1 MGVHIAD
8 VSFFVRAA
16 SKLDAYA
23 AKRGTTTYLT
33 QYCLPMLP
41 HTLSEELCS
50 LNPKQ
55 DRLAFS
61 VLWRFANDG
70 SLIHD
75 PPSAPEP
82 PSSEPGGAGRSMGW
96 MTGGGACWV
105 GRSVIRSKC
114 RMAYETAQA
123 IIDGKT
129 DATWPHV
136 SAPEAPLSV
145 DEVKEDVKALYSITK
160 LLRARRFQEGSV
172 SITQSKVAFALGADG
187 LPTDIHFHEQREAN
201 QLVEE
206 LMLLANETVAAI
218 IATAYPQQALLRRH
232 PQPLE
237 KSLADLKRVC
247 EATGLALT
255 GTSSKEVQRL
265 MERVDASAQHPLLAL
280 LLRQQCA
287 KAMQLAQ
294 AHVLKSF
301 STMFAM

>member
-23 AKRGTTTYLT
+23 ARRGTTTYLT

-61 VLWRFANDG
+61 VLWRFARDC

-75 PPSAPEP
+75 PRPSAPEP
-82 PSSEPGGAGRSMGW
+82 EAGGAGRSMGW

-172 SITQSKVAFALGADG
+172 SINQSKVGFALGADG

-206 LMLLANETVAAI
+206 LMLLANQTVAAI
-218 IATAYPQQALLRRH
+218 IAAAYPQQALLRRH

-255 GTSSKEVQRL
+255 GTSSVELQRL
-265 MERVDASAQHPLLAL
+265 MERVDASAQNPLLAL

-294 AHVLKSF
+294 AHAPTF
-301 STMFAM
+301 F

>member
-1 MGVHIAD
+1 
-8 VSFFVRAA
+8 
-16 SKLDAYA
+16 
-23 AKRGTTTYLT
+23 
-33 QYCLPMLP
+33 
-41 HTLSEELCS
+41 
-50 LNPKQ
+50 
-55 DRLAFS
+55 
-61 VLWRFANDG
+61 
-70 SLIHD
+70 
-75 PPSAPEP
+75 
-82 PSSEPGGAGRSMGW
+82 

-172 SITQSKVAFALGADG
+172 SINQSKVGFALGADG

-206 LMLLANETVAAI
+206 LMLLANQTVAAI
-218 IATAYPQQALLRRH
+218 IAAAYPQQALLRRH

-255 GTSSKEVQRL
+255 GTSSVELQRL

-294 AHVLKSF
+294 AHAPTF
-301 STMFAM
+301 F

>member
-1 MGVHIAD
+1 VGVHIAD

-23 AKRGTTTYLT
+23 ARRGTTTYLT

-61 VLWRFANDG
+61 VLWRFARDC

-75 PPSAPEP
+75 PRPSAPEP
-82 PSSEPGGAGRSMGW
+82 EAGGAGRSMGW

-172 SITQSKVAFALGADG
+172 SINQSKVGFALGADG

-206 LMLLANETVAAI
+206 LMLLANQTVAAI
-218 IATAYPQQALLRRH
+218 IAAAYPQQALLRRH

-255 GTSSKEVQRL
+255 GTSSVELQRL
-265 MERVDASAQHPLLAL
+265 MERVDASAQNPLLAL

-294 AHVLKSF
+294 AHAPTF
-301 STMFAM
+301 F